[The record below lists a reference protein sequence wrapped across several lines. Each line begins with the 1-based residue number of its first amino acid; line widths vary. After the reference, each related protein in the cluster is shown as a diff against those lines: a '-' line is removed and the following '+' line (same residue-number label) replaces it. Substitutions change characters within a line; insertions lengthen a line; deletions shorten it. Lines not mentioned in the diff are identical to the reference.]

1 MCLKL
6 YLGEG
11 DCLNNRFSCIS
22 IFQAAA
28 RGQAEQEEL
37 AKKMEVCETCGSLLV
52 ANDTQQ
58 RVDEHLMGKQHMGYA
73 RIRAFIE
80 ERKVVPFTASTGFP
94 LDLENLEK

>member
-1 MCLKL
+1 MLGFRIIVISIYFNVTRLKL
-6 YLGEG
+6 IPHGKG
-11 DCLNNRFSCIS
+11 DRPNISFSCIS

-80 ERKVVPFTASTGFP
+80 ERKVG
-94 LDLENLEK
+94 